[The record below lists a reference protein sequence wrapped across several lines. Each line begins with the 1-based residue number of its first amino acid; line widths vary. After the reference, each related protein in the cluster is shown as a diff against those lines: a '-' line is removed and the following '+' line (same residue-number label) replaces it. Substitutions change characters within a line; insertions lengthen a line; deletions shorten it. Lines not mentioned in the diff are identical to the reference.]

1 MKRYLVFI
9 FEEIYPEGGGDD
21 FALATDD
28 LNEAQAKAQTIFG
41 ASDEMKAHV
50 FDARAYK
57 VVFRATW
64 SYRTGKAKTWVAPP
78 ANSDT
83 M

>member
-9 FEEIYPEGGGDD
+9 FEQFYPEGGGED

-28 LNEAQAKAQTIFG
+28 LDKATAKAQTIFDVQ
-41 ASDEMKAHV
+41 DEMKANV
-50 FDARAYK
+50 FDAQTCK

-64 SYRTGKAKTWVAPP
+64 SYRTGKATQG
-78 ANSDT
+78 
-83 M
+83 